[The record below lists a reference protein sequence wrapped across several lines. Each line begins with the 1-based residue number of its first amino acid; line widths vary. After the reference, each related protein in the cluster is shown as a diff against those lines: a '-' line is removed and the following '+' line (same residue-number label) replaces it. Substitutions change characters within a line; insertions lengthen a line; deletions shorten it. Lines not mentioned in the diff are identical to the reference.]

1 MFVVQSATIFPDGPG
16 AAAVAAGVC
25 VLIALNRGDATRPVS
40 LASLIGVS
48 ALLAYL
54 PWLHT
59 RFAILAAGFGL
70 AIAWSILREPS
81 SSTAERRT
89 RLAWFLGLPI
99 ASATAWFAFFQLI
112 YGTPNPAAPYGDRP
126 EASWAFVPG
135 GLAGLMFDQQFGLLA
150 YAPILAAALVALAA
164 RRSTAFWT
172 IAGAPLAICA
182 LYLAA
187 VATYWMW
194 WAGVPATPARFAAA
208 ALPGFAVPL
217 AIAWSRSGAVGR
229 SVLATVLVVSLAIT
243 TIVVGVDRGALAWN
257 VRGPAALWLT
267 WLGPVVD
274 LARGWPSF
282 FWRLAPEDLA
292 TEIPFF
298 IHVAG
303 SAAALL
309 AVAAVAW
316 AAVRQVSDRAVV
328 APIVAAWSVASGVI
342 AITQAGWWLNGV
354 GGASPAPSQ
363 LALLDLHRQGRP
375 VFSIAPLSFG
385 RVADL
390 SGSIRIQLPA
400 GRPGSPTWGSVP
412 GLPAGTYELRVTTAR
427 PRQGELSI
435 RIGRAAQR
443 WRTLAVLPLS
453 RQTFML
459 TLPAGVSGLTLE
471 PDAGLKDVG
480 GAVEVAPL
488 AMRKDAPGNALSVA
502 RYGATD
508 VFFLDDAAYV
518 EGEGFW
524 IQGGR
529 TAEVVLAAGAGRATI
544 DVVLRNGS
552 APNHVRLYADRDAQT
567 ISLQPDEER
576 IVAIP
581 IAAADGV
588 VRLKV
593 GSESGFRPSDAVTGD
608 RRYLGVRI
616 EIR

>member
-1 MFVVQSATIFPDGPG
+1 
-16 AAAVAAGVC
+16 
-25 VLIALNRGDATRPVS
+25 
-40 LASLIGVS
+40 
-48 ALLAYL
+48 
-54 PWLHT
+54 
-59 RFAILAAGFGL
+59 
-70 AIAWSILREPS
+70 
-81 SSTAERRT
+81 
-89 RLAWFLGLPI
+89 
-99 ASATAWFAFFQLI
+99 FQLI

-135 GLAGLMFDQQFGLLA
+135 GLAGLLFDQQFGLLA
-150 YAPILAAALVALAA
+150 YSPILAAAAVAGAH
-164 RRSTAFWT
+164 RRSPGFLT
-172 IAGAPLAICA
+172 IAGAPLAICGV
-182 LYLAA
+182 YLAA

-208 ALPGFAVPL
+208 ALPVFAVPL

-229 SVLATVLVVSLAIT
+229 SVLASVLAISLTIT

-257 VRGPAALWLT
+257 VRGPSALWLT

-282 FWRLAPEDLA
+282 FWRLTPGDLS

-298 IHVAG
+298 IHVTG
-303 SAAALL
+303 SVAALM
-309 AVAAVAW
+309 AVGAAAW
-316 AAVRQVSDRAVV
+316 AAVRRLSDRPVV
-328 APIVAAWSVASGVI
+328 APIVAAWSVASGVM
-342 AITQAGWWLNGV
+342 AITQAGWWLNSA

-363 LALLDLHRQGRP
+363 LALLDLHREGRP
-375 VFSIAPLSFG
+375 VFAIAPLSFG

-390 SGSIRIQLPA
+390 SGRIRIQLPA
-400 GRPGSPTWGSVP
+400 ARPGAPIWGSVP
-412 GLPAGTYELRVTTAR
+412 GLPAGTYELRTTTAR

-453 RQTFML
+453 RQTFVL
-459 TLPAGVSGLTLE
+459 TLPAGVSNLTLE

-480 GAVEVAPL
+480 GGVEIAPL
-488 AMRKDAPGNALSVA
+488 AIRSDTAGNALNVA
-502 RYGATD
+502 RYGTTD

-518 EGEGFW
+518 EGGGFW

-544 DVVLRNGS
+544 DVALRNGP
-552 APNHVRLYADRDAQT
+552 APNHVRLYADRDTQT

-576 IVAIP
+576 VVAIP
-581 IAAADGV
+581 IASADGV

-593 GSESGFRPSDAVTGD
+593 GSESGFRPSDGVTGD
-608 RRYLGVRI
+608 RRFLGVRV
-616 EIR
+616 EIK